1 MLNFPTMKPLNKHV
15 TEYYQGNKFLGS
27 VVNDGEIPQAEVGY
41 YGRTFMTDGTVRL
54 KRVHKASKQ
63 TPIEVVR
70 YNLQGR

>member
-1 MLNFPTMKPLNKHV
+1 MKPLNKHIA
-15 TEYYQGNKFLGS
+15 EYYQGNKFLGS
-27 VVNDGEIPQAEVGY
+27 ITHEGEVPQNQVGY